1 MSKSR
6 EALREELEVLVT
18 LVRQWVDSEPAVC
31 GASRAKPGAAI
42 LMLDQRF
49 PGIATDRLRQVLL
62 GGISEK
68 GEIDLFAKNIW
79 IRPPIV
85 FVRGM
90 DVIPVL
96 TVALE
101 ADTSKGTVGRRT
113 LRMGLFR
120 TEGEARKNCIA
131 FTVLRYESAEPAG
144 KPRSYA
150 HVQNCSGWT
159 PRGCAL
165 HYELTGGSANNVSD
179 CASGCRDCASEGC
192 RLHSFHEGVP
202 ALPIPVATLPG
213 MMAVALLSLCGAP
226 NAKKLFLGVIEQKRK
241 NTESIQEIECVTNM
255 IIGPR

>member
-1 MSKSR
+1 MSKISS
-6 EALREELEVLVT
+6 ALREELEVLAL
-18 LVRQWVDSEPAVC
+18 LVRRWVDSGQAVC
-31 GASRAKPGAAI
+31 GAQRVKPDSAVV
-42 LMLDQRF
+42 MLDQRF
-49 PGIATDRLRQVLL
+49 PGIAAESLRGVLL
-62 GGISEK
+62 GGVSDG
-68 GEIDLFAKNIW
+68 GELDLFAKNMW

-85 FVRGM
+85 SEQGV

-101 ADTSKGTVGRRT
+101 ADVSKGVVHRRT

-120 TEGEARKNCIA
+120 SEGEARGSCIA

-150 HVQNCSGWT
+150 HVQNCAGWT

-165 HYELTGGSANNVSD
+165 HYELTGGGENTIFD
-179 CASGCRDCASEGC
+179 GASGCESCASEGC
-192 RLHSFHEGVP
+192 QLHSFHEGVP

-255 IIGPR
+255 IIDL